1 MMRFARPG
9 LCAVFLMLLVGPAF
23 AQQPSMFDLP
33 VLKLEANPA
42 GGQSLS
48 LSLQALVLMSALTL
62 LPSLLL
68 VTTSFA
74 VDIAAGAWHAAKSA
88 QPGDDWSRAV
98 HDDFCDDA
106 DNYRDQQSGVGPLHC
121 WTNRG

>member
-42 GGQSLS
+42 GGQSLDRS
-48 LSLQALVLMSALTL
+48 LSK
-62 LPSLLL
+62 
-68 VTTSFA
+68 
-74 VDIAAGAWHAAKSA
+74 I
-88 QPGDDWSRAV
+88 
-98 HDDFCDDA
+98 
-106 DNYRDQQSGVGPLHC
+106 
-121 WTNRG
+121 